1 MDPIKNLIAGTDPL
15 HSDPFGVPDGETE
28 LRRML
33 SEPAAFSDNVATGVA
48 SLDDARRRRRAKV
61 AALLT
66 IAVAAVAAGV
76 LVAGNL
82 GALTSA
88 PEPAS
93 TVAAA
98 TETATAT
105 PTTSATATPTPTP
118 TPTATPS
125 AAPAAWTKFTDA
137 TGQAT
142 FEHPVGWTVTEEP
155 QTIQGAGYNVIGV
168 NNSAGKKVAT
178 LDLIY
183 DRAAGY
189 TCPVPKP
196 YNTLDAVALDIPQ
209 KAAKLKELPRGP
221 SEFVFRVIQSD
232 KVYGS
237 MALNDAELAPGT
249 TTCVLYNSILGP
261 EDTPTVSFGDTWSLQ
276 QDGKDAPL
284 TFGSVAEAEAYMQTQ
299 EYRDMKRMLISLEL
313 RPVKKPVEWKS
324 YTSGNGLGSFEYPDN
339 WTIAGRED
347 GRYSDVVNDQGRT
360 LLTLGFNQTRNMPN
374 LISPCTPFTVLDSA
388 PMSFPS
394 NRQGERAI
402 PPQFIF
408 RVWDVTY
415 FARDSAP
422 FVANLGI
429 ADESWGV
436 DGTTCDPQN
445 VVSGLPS
452 GEYFFAQNY
461 NSGAATDLK
470 FYSMDE
476 ARAYMESEEFKTLK
490 RIVMS
495 LKIHG

>member
-1 MDPIKNLIAGTDPL
+1 MTMDPIKNLIAGADPL
-15 HSDPFGVPDGETE
+15 HSDPSGIPDGETA

-33 SEPAAFSDNVATGVA
+33 SEPAAFSDDATVGIA
-48 SLDDARRRRRAKV
+48 SMDDARRRRRAKV
-61 AALLT
+61 AGLVT
-66 IAVAAVAAGV
+66 IAAAAVAAGV
-76 LVAGNL
+76 LVASNL

-93 TVAAA
+93 TVAA
-98 TETATAT
+98 TESAAPT
-105 PTTSATATPTPTP
+105 PTPSATDTRTATPTPTP
-118 TPTATPS
+118 S
-125 AAPAAWTKFTDA
+125 AAPVAWTKFTDA

-142 FEHPVGWTVTEEP
+142 FELPVGWTVTEAP
-155 QTIQGAGYNVIGV
+155 NTIQGAGYNVIEV
-168 NNSAGKKVAT
+168 KNTDGKKVAS

-189 TCPVPKP
+189 TCPMPKP
-196 YNTLDAVALDIPQ
+196 FSTLDAVVLDIPQ
-209 KAAKLKELPRGP
+209 KAAKLKDRGP

-237 MALNDAELAPGT
+237 MALNDAELAHGT
-249 TTCVLYNSILGP
+249 TTCVLHNSILGP
-261 EDTPTVSFGDTWSLQ
+261 EGVPIVSFGDTWSLQ
-276 QDGKDAPL
+276 QDGMDAPL
-284 TFGSVAEAEAYMQTQ
+284 TFASMAEAEAFMQTQ
-299 EYRDMKRMLISLEL
+299 EYRDIKRMLMSLEL
-313 RPVKKPVEWKS
+313 RSVTKQVEWKS
-324 YTSGNGLGSFEYPDN
+324 YTSGNGLGTFEYPDN
-339 WTIAGRED
+339 WTVAGREN
-347 GRYSDVVNDQGRT
+347 GRYSDVVNASGRT

-374 LISPCTPFTVLDSA
+374 LISPCPPFTVLDSA

-394 NRQGERAI
+394 NRQGGRAI

-408 RVWDVTY
+408 RVWDVTSI
-415 FARDSAP
+415 AGDSAP
-422 FVANLGI
+422 FAANLGI

-445 VVSGLPS
+445 VVRGLPS

-461 NSGAATDLK
+461 NTGAASDLK

-476 ARAYMESEEFKTLK
+476 ARAYMETEEFKTLK

-495 LKIHG
+495 LKING

>member
-1 MDPIKNLIAGTDPL
+1 MDPIKNLIAGADPL
-15 HSDPFGVPDGETE
+15 RADSAGIPDGETA

-33 SEPAAFSDNVATGVA
+33 SEPAAFSDDATVGIA

-61 AALLT
+61 AGLLT
-66 IAVAAVAAGV
+66 IAAAAVAAGV

-93 TVAAA
+93 TVGVTESAAP
-98 TETATAT
+98 T
-105 PTTSATATPTPTP
+105 PTPSSTSTPTPTV
-118 TPTATPS
+118 TPTPS
-125 AAPAAWTKFTDA
+125 AAPVAWTNFTDA

-142 FEHPVGWTVTEEP
+142 FELPVGWTVTEAP
-155 QTIQGAGYNVIGV
+155 NTIQGAGYNAVDV
-168 NNSAGKKVAT
+168 KNTLGKKVAG

-189 TCPVPKP
+189 TCPVPQP
-196 YNTLDAVALDIPQ
+196 FSTLDKVVLDIPQ
-209 KAAKLKELPRGP
+209 KAAKLKERPRGP

-261 EDTPTVSFGDTWSLQ
+261 EDVPIVSFGDTWSLQ

-284 TFGSVAEAEAYMQTQ
+284 TFASVAEAESFMQTQ
-299 EYRDMKRMLISLEL
+299 EYKDIKRMLISLEL
-313 RPVKKPVEWKS
+313 HSVKKPVQWKG
-324 YTSGNGLGSFEYPDN
+324 YTSANGLGTFEYPDN
-339 WTIAGRED
+339 WTIVSREG
-347 GRYSDVVNDQGRT
+347 GRYSDVVNGSGRT

-374 LISPCTPFTVLDSA
+374 IVSPCQPFTVLDSA

-394 NRQGERAI
+394 TRQGERAI

-408 RVWDVTY
+408 RVWDVTQ
-415 FARDSAP
+415 FAGGSAP

-436 DGTTCDPQN
+436 NGTTCDPQN

-461 NSGAATDLK
+461 NTGAASDLT

-476 ARAYMESEEFKTLK
+476 ARAYMETEEFKTLK

-495 LKIHG
+495 LKING